1 MKLFKPY
8 NYLYYI
14 IGVWYQFLGIGNM
27 TYPSI
32 AGLIATL
39 QMLNIVVIGSLFR
52 KYIVFNSPFYLI
64 GAYILLVI
72 VNFIHFGENS
82 YYEFENKWKNE
93 KFMWRILNSI
103 LAIGY
108 IILSFISLFSIQII
122 NK

>member
-1 MKLFKPY
+1 
-8 NYLYYI
+8 
-14 IGVWYQFLGIGNM
+14 M